1 MAFLLAETTA
11 VWEARRKR
19 AKELGERYDFARE
32 LLDLYAALL
41 EGQASTYERALH
53 DRPGAADLAGYVV
66 RTAFPAVMDATM
78 AKGTE
83 TLREAVLLRFHEGD
97 LERIVEA
104 WLRGEEQ
111 SGTDAFIARAATS
124 PVLEAF
130 PELAGEFR
138 REDATQR
145 SCPFCGGSPQLA
157 VFGETDEALVTPQRK
172 LHCSRCATSWTFPR
186 MTCAFCG
193 ETETSR
199 LTVLA
204 DVEPFPHVRVDACER
219 CRRYVLT
226 IDLRKDPRAV
236 PVVDELAA
244 IPLDLAAAER
254 GYAKI
259 AANLMGF

>member
-11 VWEARRKR
+11 VWETRRKR
-19 AKELGERYDFARE
+19 ARELGERHDFARE

-41 EGQASTYERALH
+41 HGQAATYERALR
-53 DRPGAADLAGYVV
+53 DRPAAAELAAYVV
-66 RTAFPAVMDATM
+66 ETAFPAVMDAAM

-97 LERIVEA
+97 LERIVDG

-111 SGTDAFIARAATS
+111 SGTDTFMARAAAS

-130 PELAGEFR
+130 PELGAEFR
-138 REDATQR
+138 PADATER
-145 SCPFCGGSPQLA
+145 ICRICGGAPQLS

-172 LHCSRCATSWTFPR
+172 LLCSRCATTWTYPR

-193 ETETSR
+193 ETETGK
-199 LTVLA
+199 LPILA
-204 DVEPFPHVRVDACER
+204 DVGPFPHVRVDACDT
-219 CRRYVLT
+219 CRRYLLT
-226 IDLRKDPRAV
+226 IDVRKDPRAV

-254 GYAKI
+254 GYAKV

>member
-19 AKELGERYDFARE
+19 ARELSERYDFATE
-32 LLDLYAALL
+32 PLDLYAALL
-41 EGQASTYERALH
+41 EGQGSTYERALR
-53 DRPGAADLAGYVV
+53 DRPAAAGLAEYVV
-66 RTAFPAVMDATM
+66 MNGFAAVMDATM

-83 TLREAVLLRFHEGD
+83 TLREAVLLRFHEGH
-97 LERIVEA
+97 LEGIVDA
-104 WLRGEEQ
+104 WLSGEAQ
-111 SGTDAFIARAATS
+111 SGTDTFMARAAVS
-124 PVLEAF
+124 PIFEAF

-138 REDATQR
+138 REDATER
-145 SCPFCGGSPQLA
+145 ACPMCGGAPQLA

-193 ETETSR
+193 ETETSK
-199 LTVLA
+199 LMVFA
-204 DVEPFPHVRVDACER
+204 DVEPFPHVRIDACDT
-219 CRRYVLT
+219 CRRYLLT
-226 IDLRKDPRAV
+226 IDVRKDPRAV